1 MSDGYDPELNAYKS
15 WELAIS
21 ELRKRSNML
30 KFHPLA
36 EVFPLIEGA
45 EFDALVADIKANG
58 LHDPIT
64 LLNETILDGRNR
76 YRACLNAEVEP
87 RFEEFEGS
95 DPVAFVVSKNVARRH
110 LDESQR
116 SIAAARIA
124 TLQKGSNQHSPIG
137 EGTSQGEAATMLNVG
152 KRSVE
157 RAREVLDN
165 GSPELIKAVER
176 GQIAVS
182 KAAELTKAA
191 PEFQRAVV
199 QKISDGSAKTATD
212 AVRQAKH
219 EAKIEA
225 PALPSD
231 TYRVIYADPPWSYGN
246 SGLDDYGHAE
256 RHYPSMTI
264 DELCQMPVREMADDN
279 AVLFMWVTSPLLEE
293 CFDVIRSWGFK
304 YKTSFVWDKVKH
316 NFGHYNSVRHELLLV
331 CTRGSC
337 TPDVKT
343 LHDSV
348 QTIERTDKHSEKPEE
363 FRRIIDG
370 IYPNGRRI
378 ELFSRKQVEGWDAYG
393 NEPSEV
399 AA

>member
-1 MSDGYDPELNAYKS
+1 
-15 WELAIS
+15 
-21 ELRKRSNML
+21 ML

-64 LLNETILDGRNR
+64 LLDGTILDGRNR
-76 YRACLNAEVEP
+76 YRACLNAEVAP
-87 RFEEFEGS
+87 RFEEFEGP

-124 TLQKGSNQHSPIG
+124 TLQDGQKKEAAPIG
-137 EGTSQGEAATMLNVG
+137 APQTQGEAATLLNVG
-152 KRSVE
+152 RRSVQ

-165 GSPELIKAVER
+165 GSPELIRAVER

-182 KAAELTKAA
+182 KAADLTKAT

-199 QKISDGSAKTATD
+199 QKISDGTAKTATD

-219 EAKIEA
+219 EAKVDA
-225 PALPSD
+225 PELPSE

-256 RHYPSMTI
+256 RHYPTMTI
-264 DELCQMPVREMADDN
+264 DELCQMPVKAMVDDD

-293 CFDVIRSWGFK
+293 CFDVIRAWGFK
-304 YKTSFVWDKVKH
+304 YKTSFIWDKVKH

-363 FRRIIDG
+363 FRAIIDA
-370 IYPNGRRI
+370 IYPRGRRI
-378 ELFSRKQVEGWDAYG
+378 ELFSRKTVNGWDAYG
-393 NEPSEV
+393 NETSEV

>member
-1 MSDGYDPELNAYKS
+1 MK
-15 WELAIS
+15 
-21 ELRKRSNML
+21 
-30 KFHPLA
+30 KFHALA

-58 LHDPIT
+58 LHDAIT
-64 LLNETILDGRNR
+64 LLDGLILDGRNR
-76 YRACLNAEVEP
+76 YRACLNAEVTP
-87 RFEEFEGS
+87 RFEEFDGP

-116 SIAAARIA
+116 SIAAARIS
-124 TLQKGSNQHSPIG
+124 TLRDGQRSDKVQGLPIG
-137 EGTSQGEAATMLNVG
+137 RASELLNVG
-152 KRSVE
+152 DRSVA
-157 RAREVLDN
+157 RAREVLDK
-165 GSPELIKAVER
+165 GSPELIRAVER

-219 EAKIEA
+219 EAKVEA
-225 PALPSD
+225 PELPSES
-231 TYRVIYADPPWSYGN
+231 YRVIYADPPWSYGN

-256 RHYPSMTI
+256 RHYPTMTI
-264 DELCQMPVREMADDN
+264 DELCQMPVKAMADDD

-293 CFDVIRSWGFK
+293 CFDVIRAWGFK
-304 YKTSFVWDKVKH
+304 YKTSFIWDKVKH

-337 TPDVKT
+337 TPDVKV

-363 FRRIIDG
+363 FRAIIDA
-370 IYPNGRRI
+370 IYPRGRRI
-378 ELFSRKQVEGWDAYG
+378 ELFSRKSVKGWDAYG
-393 NEPSEV
+393 NEASEV

>member
-1 MSDGYDPELNAYKS
+1 MK
-15 WELAIS
+15 
-21 ELRKRSNML
+21 

-64 LLNETILDGRNR
+64 LLDGTILDGRNR
-76 YRACLNAEVEP
+76 YRACLNAEVAP
-87 RFEEFEGS
+87 RFEEFEGP

-124 TLQKGSNQHSPIG
+124 TLQKGGNQHSEGLPIG
-137 EGTSQGEAATMLNVG
+137 RSSTLLNVSE
-152 KRSVE
+152 RSTA

-165 GSPELIKAVER
+165 GSPELIRAVER

-182 KAAELTKAA
+182 KAADLTKAS

-199 QKISDGSAKTATD
+199 QKISAGTAKTATD

-219 EAKIEA
+219 EAKVAA
-225 PALPSD
+225 PELPSEA
-231 TYRVIYADPPWSYGN
+231 YRVIYADPPWSYGN

-256 RHYPSMTI
+256 RHYPTMTI
-264 DELCQMPVREMADDN
+264 DELCQMPVKLMADDD

-293 CFDVIRSWGFK
+293 CFDVIRAWGFK

-348 QTIERTDKHSEKPEE
+348 QTIERTEKHSEKPEE
-363 FRRIIDG
+363 FRAIIDA
-370 IYPNGRRI
+370 IYPRGRRI
-378 ELFSRKQVEGWDAYG
+378 ELFSRKTVNGWDAYG
-393 NEPSEV
+393 NETAEV

>member
-1 MSDGYDPELNAYKS
+1 MTLE
-15 WELAIS
+15 
-21 ELRKRSNML
+21 
-30 KFHPLA
+30 FHPLA
-36 EVFPLIEGA
+36 NVFPLIEGA
-45 EFDALVADIKANG
+45 EFESLVADIKSNG
-58 LHDPIT
+58 LLDNIVT
-64 LLNETILDGRNR
+64 LGGKILDGRNR
-76 YRACLNAEVEP
+76 YRACHAAGVMPL
-87 RFEEFEGS
+87 FEEYSGD

-124 TLQKGSNQHSPIG
+124 TLKDGQRQVGQLA
-137 EGTSQGEAATMLNVG
+137 EVMTQGKAADLLNVG
-152 KRSVE
+152 ERSIR

-165 GSPELIKAVER
+165 GSPELIQAVER

-199 QKISDGSAKTATD
+199 QKISEGVAKTATE

-219 EAKIEA
+219 EAKVDA
-225 PALPSD
+225 PELPD
-231 TYRVIYADPPWSYGN
+231 DEYRVIYADPPWSYGN

-256 RHYPSMTI
+256 RHYPTMTI
-264 DELCQMPVREMADDN
+264 DELCQMPVKAMAAEN

-293 CFDVIRSWGFK
+293 CFDVVRAWGFK

-337 TPDVKT
+337 TPDVKI

-378 ELFSRKQVEGWDAYG
+378 ELFSRKKVEGWDAYG

>member
-1 MSDGYDPELNAYKS
+1 MTMK
-15 WELAIS
+15 
-21 ELRKRSNML
+21 

-64 LLNETILDGRNR
+64 LLDDTILDGRNR
-76 YRACLNAEVEP
+76 YRACLNAGVAP
-87 RFEEFEGS
+87 RFEAFDGE

-116 SIAAARIA
+116 GMAFARIA
-124 TLQKGSNQHSPIG
+124 KLPKGANQHTAIAAP
-137 EGTSQGEAATMLNVG
+137 SQAATATMLNVSVDTG
-152 KRSVE
+152 QRAKR
-157 RAREVLDN
+157 VLEE
-165 GSPELIKAVER
+165 GTPELIKAVER

-182 KAAELTKAA
+182 KAADLTKAT

-199 QKISDGSAKTATD
+199 QKISDGTAKTATD

-219 EAKIEA
+219 EAKVEA
-225 PALPSD
+225 PELPSD

-246 SGLDDYGHAE
+246 AGLDDYGHAE
-256 RHYPSMTI
+256 RHYPTMTI
-264 DELCQMPVREMADDN
+264 EELCQMPVKAMADDD

-293 CFDVIRSWGFK
+293 CFDVIRTWGFK

-363 FRRIIDG
+363 FRAIIDA
-370 IYPNGRRI
+370 IYPRGRRI
-378 ELFSRKQVEGWDAYG
+378 ELFSRKTVNGWDAYG
-393 NEPSEV
+393 NETAEV

>member
-1 MSDGYDPELNAYKS
+1 MKY
-15 WELAIS
+15 
-21 ELRKRSNML
+21 
-30 KFHPLA
+30 HPLA
-36 EVFPLIEGA
+36 DVFPLIEGA
-45 EFDALVADIKANG
+45 EFDALVADVAKQG
-58 LHDPIT
+58 LLEAIFT
-64 LLNETILDGRNR
+64 LDGDILDGRNR
-76 YRACLNAEVEP
+76 YRACVAAGVEP
-87 RFEEFEGS
+87 HFEVFEGA

-116 SIAAARIA
+116 ALAAAKIA
-124 TLQKGSNQHSPIG
+124 TLQKGRPI
-137 EGTSQGEAATMLNVG
+137 ENASIEAFSQNDAATLLNVS
-152 KRSVE
+152 RSGVQ
-157 RAREVLDN
+157 RAREVLN
-165 GSPELIKAVER
+165 EGTPELVRAVER

-219 EAKIEA
+219 EAKVEA
-225 PALPSD
+225 PELPSES
-231 TYRVIYADPPWSYGN
+231 YRVFYADPPWSYGN

-256 RHYPSMTI
+256 RHYPTMSI
-264 DELCQMPVREMADDN
+264 DELCQMPVKAMADDN

-293 CFDVIRSWGFK
+293 CFDVIRAWGFK
-304 YKTSFVWDKVKH
+304 YKTSFIWDKVKH

-363 FRRIIDG
+363 FRAIIDA
-370 IYPNGRRI
+370 IYPRGRRI
-378 ELFSRKQVEGWDAYG
+378 ELFSRKTVEGWDAYG
-393 NEPSEV
+393 NEASEV

>member
-1 MSDGYDPELNAYKS
+1 MKN
-15 WELAIS
+15 
-21 ELRKRSNML
+21 
-30 KFHPLA
+30 FHPLA

-64 LLNETILDGRNR
+64 LLDGTILDGRNR
-76 YRACLNAEVEP
+76 YRACLNAEVAP
-87 RFEEFEGS
+87 RFEEFEGP

-116 SIAAARIA
+116 AMAAAKI
-124 TLQKGSNQHSPIG
+124 SNLGRGRPSDN
-137 EGTSQGEAATMLNVG
+137 SANLRNNEAAQMLNVG
-152 KRSVE
+152 SRSIESAKAVL
-157 RAREVLDN
+157 RSATQEV
-165 GSPELIKAVER
+165 IRAVER

-219 EAKIEA
+219 EAKVDA
-225 PALPSD
+225 PELPSES
-231 TYRVIYADPPWSYGN
+231 YRVIYADPPWSYGN

-256 RHYPSMTI
+256 RHYPTMTI
-264 DELCQMPVREMADDN
+264 DELCQMPVKAMADDN

-293 CFDVIRSWGFK
+293 CFDVIRAWGFK
-304 YKTSFVWDKVKH
+304 YKTSFIWDKVKH

-363 FRRIIDG
+363 FRAIIDA
-370 IYPNGRRI
+370 IYPRGRRI
-378 ELFSRKQVEGWDAYG
+378 ELFSRKTVNGWDAYG
-393 NEPSEV
+393 NETSEV

>member
-1 MSDGYDPELNAYKS
+1 MK
-15 WELAIS
+15 
-21 ELRKRSNML
+21 

-64 LLNETILDGRNR
+64 LLDGTILDGRNR
-76 YRACLNAEVEP
+76 YRACLNAEVAP
-87 RFEEFEGS
+87 RFEEFEGP

-116 SIAAARIA
+116 AMAGAKIANIQRGGDRSK
-124 TLQKGSNQHSPIG
+124 LPIG
-137 EGTSQGEAATMLNVG
+137 SMTRYEASEMLNVG
-152 KRSVE
+152 ERSVN

-165 GSPELIKAVER
+165 GSPELIRAVER

-182 KAAELTKAA
+182 KAADLTKAT

-199 QKISDGSAKTATD
+199 QKITDGSAKTATD

-219 EAKIEA
+219 EAKVEA
-225 PALPSD
+225 PELPSE

-256 RHYPSMTI
+256 RHYPTMTI
-264 DELCQMPVREMADDN
+264 DELCQMPVKAMVDDD

-293 CFDVIRSWGFK
+293 CFDVIRAWGFK
-304 YKTSFVWDKVKH
+304 YKTSFIWDKVKH

-348 QTIERTDKHSEKPEE
+348 QTIERTEKHSEKPEE
-363 FRRIIDG
+363 FRAIIDA
-370 IYPNGRRI
+370 IYPRGRRI
-378 ELFSRKQVEGWDAYG
+378 ELFSRKTVNGWDAYG
-393 NEPSEV
+393 NETSEV